1 MLTLSKWCRHSASKR
16 MLVPQEG
23 VSCAVSQPG
32 SAMGASE
39 ERSGERPEGR
49 LCWQSQPQEIVRV
62 TQSELSGSPN
72 AWWAGQDRLS
82 RTENKGVV
90 FLSLPTDFYLYS
102 VFQSSYQKHLLRNT
116 NGADSFDSSVA
127 THPSEH
133 QVHLPWCFPLV
144 NGRCVAKFPL
154 PSLSPSLCLPP
165 SLSCFPW

>member
-1 MLTLSKWCRHSASKR
+1 

-90 FLSLPTDFYLYS
+90 FLSLPTDWELAN
-102 VFQSSYQKHLLRNT
+102 HPDPTGLREIIGEVT
-116 NGADSFDSSVA
+116 SLGKGHHRL
-127 THPSEH
+127 HPGTSEEEI
-133 QVHLPWCFPLV
+133 F
-144 NGRCVAKFPL
+144 
-154 PSLSPSLCLPP
+154 
-165 SLSCFPW
+165 